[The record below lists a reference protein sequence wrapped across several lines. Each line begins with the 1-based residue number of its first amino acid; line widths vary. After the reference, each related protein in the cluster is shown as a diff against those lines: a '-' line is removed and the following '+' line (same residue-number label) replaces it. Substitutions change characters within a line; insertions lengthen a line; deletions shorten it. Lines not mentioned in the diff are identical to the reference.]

1 MTNDLTFNDY
11 TNLLNG
17 NIFRQR
23 VKVEMLRFADFSVE
37 TEITGDLINDSNSSL
52 TVTRNNGIRRVVQFN
67 MQNPIINNVAKNVPD
82 MKNNFLSPR
91 TPFRLW
97 LGLADDND
105 NTYFISQGIY
115 LLSTPVVVSNF
126 AEGTLTINGVDPFSL
141 YDGTLGG
148 ELSNTY
154 TIAAGINLY
163 VAINDVLTEQNYP
176 LSPILDS
183 QFLTQVLPYTITTT
197 SGNKLGDILVELAG
211 MVSANCY
218 FDINGRFVFAGDTQD
233 EIKASLW
240 DFSTNEFSYEGAT
253 NTYNYPNLY
262 NSIVVIGSNINSLNN
277 VTYTATAT
285 NTNLASSTSVKNL
298 GYTRTNLITD
308 NLIPNNTQCL
318 WRANYELKRAIAE
331 ECDIAILC
339 VPVYHLDV
347 DCVITL
353 TDPLLNYTLER
364 FLINSYTIPFN
375 TGGQMSINAVSAVDI
390 AYTN

>member
-11 TNLLNG
+11 TNLLNN
-17 NIFRQR
+17 NIVRPR
-23 VKVEMLRFADFSVE
+23 VKIEMLRFADFSVE
-37 TEITGDLINDSNSSL
+37 TEITGDLINDSNASL

-67 MQNPIINNVAKNVPD
+67 MQNPIINNIAKNVPD
-82 MKNNFLSPR
+82 MDNNFLSPR

-97 LGLADDND
+97 LGLADDNND
-105 NTYFISQGIY
+105 TYFISQGIY

-126 AEGTLTINGVDPFSL
+126 AESTLTINGVDSFSL

-148 ELSNTY
+148 ELSSTY
-154 TIAAGINLY
+154 TIAVGTNLY
-163 VAINDVLTEQNYP
+163 VAVTDILEKQNYP
-176 LSPILDS
+176 LLPILDP
-183 QFLTQVLPYTITTT
+183 TYMTTVMPYTITTT
-197 SGNKLGDILVELAG
+197 SGNKLGDVLVELAG

-218 FDINGRFVFAGDTQD
+218 FDINGYFVFAADTLD

-240 DFSTNEFSYEGAT
+240 DFSAGDFSYEGAT
-253 NTYNYPNLY
+253 NTYNYPNLF
-262 NSIVVIGSNINSLNN
+262 NSVVVLGSNINSMDG
-277 VTYTATAT
+277 VTYTATVT
-285 NTNLASSTSVKNL
+285 NTNLSSSTSVGNL
-298 GYTRTNLITD
+298 GYTRTNYITN
-308 NLIPNNTQCL
+308 NLIPSNAQCL
-318 WRANYELKRAIAE
+318 QLANYELKRAIAE

-375 TGGQMSINAVSAVDI
+375 TGGQMSINAVSAIDI